1 MKVILKQDV
10 KKLGVTGDIKEV
22 ADGYARNFLFPQGLA
37 DVATEEAV
45 EKVEEARKQK
55 EKEVK
60 KRKEEFSKTASQLQ
74 GKEIKIKAKE
84 KDGKLFG
91 SISGKDISEE
101 LKKQGAEVD
110 EKAIILDN
118 PIKEIG
124 EYDVKLDFE
133 GVAKTSVKL
142 IVEKE

>member
-133 GVAKTSVKL
+133 GAAKTSVKL
-142 IVEKE
+142 VVEKE